1 MPFNNQSIV
10 KSYALKRS
18 LSFIKGLTT
27 SIINYFLEKSSVKT
41 KKIKYN
47 GSRGYDMRV
56 IIDSEKVLKTLKR
69 ITHEIIE
76 RNDSLENLVLV
87 GIKEKGIPIANKL
100 KEYLKEVADANVQ
113 VFELDISDYRD
124 DVPKKNPKPQS
135 IKIDKKCVII
145 VDDVLY
151 TGRTVRAAMDAL
163 VDYGRPLKIQ
173 LAVLVDRG
181 HRELPIRA
189 DYVGKNIPT
198 SNNEKIFVDTKEF
211 TVNIA

>member
-1 MPFNNQSIV
+1 M
-10 KSYALKRS
+10 
-18 LSFIKGLTT
+18 
-27 SIINYFLEKSSVKT
+27 KT
-41 KKIKYN
+41 
-47 GSRGYDMRV
+47 

-69 ITHEIIE
+69 ITHEILE

-100 KEYLKEVADANVQ
+100 KEYLFEVADIEVPL
-113 VFELDISDYRD
+113 FSLDISDYRD
-124 DVPKKNPKPQS
+124 DLPKKNPKPQTL
-135 IKIDKKCVII
+135 KIDKKNVII

-163 VDYGRPLKIQ
+163 VDYGRPVKIQ
-173 LAVLVDRG
+173 LAVLIDRG

-198 SNNEKIFVDTKEF
+198 SNNEKIFVDTNNF
-211 TVNIA
+211 TVNIE